1 MDYCV
6 DPLPANELH
15 NAECAEIIELS
26 VTSGAGLLGL
36 LTDIF
41 FTWKHRLKSII
52 LITRHGMS
60 CLHFHFN
67 WINHIY
73 TDLYLKEAIVHV

>member
-1 MDYCV
+1 MDHCV
-6 DPLPANELH
+6 DLLPANELH

-41 FTWKHRLKSII
+41 FHLEAQTK
-52 LITRHGMS
+52 
-60 CLHFHFN
+60 
-67 WINHIY
+67 INHS
-73 TDLYLKEAIVHV
+73 DNQAWHELSALSFQLD